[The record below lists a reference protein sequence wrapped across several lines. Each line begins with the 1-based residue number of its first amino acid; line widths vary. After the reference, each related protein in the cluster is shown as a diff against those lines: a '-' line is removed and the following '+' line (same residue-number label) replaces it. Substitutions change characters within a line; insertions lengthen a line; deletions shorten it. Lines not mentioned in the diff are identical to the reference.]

1 MAFTKHPKYLLKM
14 STYGFRTYSHSVQ
27 RIVNNVLGEDM
38 KVIAAPANEDSVYV
52 YARRVPSGSIIRPRS
67 DEAKLIRKKLVAR
80 MGAGTVNDTFNQAL
94 LAA

>member
-27 RIVNNVLGEDM
+27 RIVNNVLGENA
-38 KVIAAPANEDSVYV
+38 KVTAVQANEDSVYV
-52 YARRVPSGSIIRPRS
+52 YARRGSSGSIIRPRS

-80 MGAGTVNDTFNQAL
+80 MGAGIVNSVFNRAL